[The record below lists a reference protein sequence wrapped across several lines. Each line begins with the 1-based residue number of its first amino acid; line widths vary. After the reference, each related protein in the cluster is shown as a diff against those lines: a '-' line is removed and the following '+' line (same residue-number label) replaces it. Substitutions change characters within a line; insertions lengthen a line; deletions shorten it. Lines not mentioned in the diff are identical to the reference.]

1 LHYLNPCLR
10 WMQKT
15 HLHGP
20 SLPAMDRR
28 AVLIVL
34 TAGTLFGL
42 CVPFSKALIGD
53 IDPIMMVGLLYAG
66 ATVGTGT
73 WFLLRRRGTV
83 PGPSSRMNRSERS
96 YLAGSTL
103 TGAIMA
109 PILLMVGLKWTAG
122 SDASLLLNLE
132 GVMTAVIAVAF
143 FHDRGGRRLW
153 LALAAMTVASTIL
166 SYAPG
171 GGFGGNGALLI
182 VLSMLCWGID
192 NNFMQRISHL
202 DPVKLSTIR
211 SGIAATFSLSLA
223 LILYGGQDLA
233 VAMAYAM
240 IIGAV
245 SYGLSNVL
253 FFVGLRHLGSSRTG
267 TFFSVGPYAA
277 AMAAIPL
284 LGEPVTVQLVIAGSL
299 MAAGT
304 FLLTR
309 ERVPRIGT
317 S

>member
-1 LHYLNPCLR
+1 MN
-10 WMQKT
+10 K
-15 HLHGP
+15 GP
-20 SLPAMDRR
+20 VLL
-28 AVLIVL
+28 VLI
-34 TAGTLFGL
+34 AGTLFGL
-42 CVPFSKALIGD
+42 CVPFSKVLIGD
-53 IDPIMMVGLLYAG
+53 IEPIMMAGLLYAG
-66 ATVGTGT
+66 AAVGTGT
-73 WFLLRRRGTV
+73 WFLLRKAAGSAPERI
-83 PGPSSRMNRSERS
+83 SMERS
-96 YLAGSTL
+96 DLLYLMGSTIF
-103 TGAIMA
+103 GAIAA

-132 GVMTAVIAVAF
+132 GVMTAIIAVAF
-143 FHDRGGRRLW
+143 FHDKGGYRLW

-192 NNFMQRISHL
+192 NNLMQRISHL
-202 DPVKLSTIR
+202 DPIKLSTIR
-211 SGIAATFSLSLA
+211 SGIAATFSLTLA

-233 VAMAYAM
+233 MALLYAM
-240 IIGAV
+240 IIGTI

-267 TFFSVGPYAA
+267 TLFSVGPYAA

-284 LGEPVTVQLVIAGSL
+284 LGEPVTVQLVVAGLL

-304 FLLTR
+304 ILLIR
-309 ERVPRIGT
+309 ERRT
-317 S
+317 EK

>member
-1 LHYLNPCLR
+1 
-10 WMQKT
+10 M
-15 HLHGP
+15 
-20 SLPAMDRR
+20 
-28 AVLIVL
+28 VLV
-34 TAGTLFGL
+34 AGTLFGL
-42 CVPFSKALIGD
+42 CVPFSKVLIGD
-53 IDPIMMVGLLYAG
+53 IDPIMMAGLLYAG
-66 ATVGTGT
+66 ASVGTGA
-73 WFLLRRRGTV
+73 WFLVRKAAGTV
-83 PGPSSRMNRSERS
+83 PERIPMERS
-96 YLAGSTL
+96 DWLYLMGSTL
-103 TGAIMA
+103 FGAIAA

-132 GVMTAVIAVAF
+132 GIMTAIIAVAF
-143 FHDRGGRRLW
+143 FHDKGGYRLW
-153 LALAAMTVASTIL
+153 MALAAMTVASTIL

-192 NNFMQRISHL
+192 NNLMQRISHL

-233 VAMAYAM
+233 VAMLYAM
-240 IIGAV
+240 IIGAI

-267 TFFSVGPYAA
+267 TLFSVGPYAA

-284 LGEPVTVQLVIAGSL
+284 LGEPITVQLVIAGLL

-304 FLLTR
+304 LLLTR
-309 ERVPRIGT
+309 EKRTGK
-317 S
+317 

>member
-1 LHYLNPCLR
+1 MHILYFRAMN
-10 WMQKT
+10 K
-15 HLHGP
+15 GP
-20 SLPAMDRR
+20 VLL
-28 AVLIVL
+28 VLI
-34 TAGTLFGL
+34 AGTLFGL
-42 CVPFSKALIGD
+42 CVPFSKVLIDG
-53 IDPIMMVGLLYAG
+53 IEPIMMAGLLYAG
-66 ATVGTGT
+66 ATIGTGT
-73 WFLLRRRGTV
+73 WFLLRKAAGS
-83 PGPSSRMNRSERS
+83 GPERTRMERS
-96 YLAGSTL
+96 DLLYLMGSTIF
-103 TGAIMA
+103 GAIAA

-132 GVMTAVIAVAF
+132 GVMTAIIAVAF
-143 FHDRGGRRLW
+143 FHDKGGYRLW

-192 NNFMQRISHL
+192 NNLMQRISHL
-202 DPVKLSTIR
+202 DPIKLSTIR
-211 SGIAATFSLSLA
+211 SGIAATFSLTLA

-233 VAMAYAM
+233 MALLYAM
-240 IIGAV
+240 IIGTI

-267 TFFSVGPYAA
+267 TLFSVGPYAA

-284 LGEPVTVQLVIAGSL
+284 LGESVTVQLVVAGLL

-304 FLLTR
+304 ILLIR
-309 ERVPRIGT
+309 ERRT
-317 S
+317 EK

>member
-1 LHYLNPCLR
+1 MR
-10 WMQKT
+10 RDGKT
-15 HLHGP
+15 NMRVP
-20 SLPAMDRR
+20 YCPAMDRGPVLL
-28 AVLIVL
+28 VLI
-34 TAGTLFGL
+34 AGTLFGL
-42 CVPFSKALIGD
+42 CVPFSKALIGE

-66 ATVGTGT
+66 ATMFTGT
-73 WFLLRRRGTV
+73 WFVVRRGT
-83 PGPSSRMNRSERS
+83 SSRPEPKGMQRSDLL
-96 YLAGSTL
+96 YLMGSTL
-103 TGAIMA
+103 FGAMAA

-143 FHDRGGRRLW
+143 FHDKGGRRLW
-153 LALAAMTVASTIL
+153 LALAAMTVASTML
-166 SYAPG
+166 SYVPG

-192 NNFMQRISHL
+192 NNFMQKISHL

-211 SGIAATFSLSLA
+211 SGIAASFSLSLA
-223 LILYGGQDLA
+223 FVLYGGPGL
-233 VAMAYAM
+233 VMAMAFAM
-240 IIGAV
+240 IIGAA

-253 FFVGLRHLGSSRTG
+253 FFVGLRNLGASRTA

-284 LGEPVTVQLVIAGSL
+284 LGESVTAQLVVAGIL

-304 FLLTR
+304 LFLTKERIER
-309 ERVPRIGT
+309 E
-317 S
+317 

>member
-1 LHYLNPCLR
+1 MDGKAHNHRSYCLV
-10 WMQKT
+10 MEK
-15 HLHGP
+15 GP
-20 SLPAMDRR
+20 VLL
-28 AVLIVL
+28 VLI
-34 TAGTLFGL
+34 AGTLFGL

-53 IDPIMMVGLLYAG
+53 IDPIMMAGLLYAG

-73 WFLLRRRGTV
+73 WFLLRRGVAT
-83 PGPSSRMNRSERS
+83 PPPPSKMDRSEML

-103 TGAIMA
+103 TGAILA

-153 LALAAMTVASTIL
+153 LALAAMTVASTVL

-192 NNFMQRISHL
+192 NNLMQKISHL

-211 SGIAATFSLSLA
+211 SGIAASFSLTLA
-223 LILYGGQDLA
+223 LILYGGQDLTM
-233 VAMAYAM
+233 AMAYAM
-240 IIGAV
+240 IVGAV

-284 LGEPVTVQLVIAGSL
+284 LGEPVTVQLVLAGLL

-304 FLLTR
+304 LLLTT
-309 ERVPRIGT
+309 ERRT
-317 S
+317 HN

>member
-1 LHYLNPCLR
+1 MN
-10 WMQKT
+10 K
-15 HLHGP
+15 GP
-20 SLPAMDRR
+20 
-28 AVLIVL
+28 VLLVL
-34 TAGTLFGL
+34 LAGTLFGL

-53 IDPIMMVGLLYAG
+53 IEPIMMAGLLYAG
-66 ATVGTGT
+66 ATLGTGT
-73 WFLLRRRGTV
+73 WFLFRRVATKTQTR
-83 PGPSSRMNRSERS
+83 SRMDRSEKI

-103 TGAIMA
+103 TGAILA

-143 FHDRGGRRLW
+143 FHDKGGRRLW
-153 LALAAMTVASTIL
+153 LALAAMTVASTVL

-211 SGIAATFSLSLA
+211 SGIAATFSLTLA
-223 LILYGGQDLA
+223 FILYGGHDLNA
-233 VAMAYAM
+233 AIAYAM

-284 LGEPVTVQLVIAGSL
+284 LGEPITVQLVVAGAL
-299 MAAGT
+299 MLVGT
-304 FLLTR
+304 LLLTN
-309 ERVPRIGT
+309 EKH
-317 S
+317 

>member
-1 LHYLNPCLR
+1 MKR
-10 WMQKT
+10 
-15 HLHGP
+15 GP
-20 SLPAMDRR
+20 
-28 AVLIVL
+28 VLLVL

-42 CVPFSKALIGD
+42 CVPFSKVLIGD
-53 IDPIMMVGLLYAG
+53 IEPIMMAGLLYAG
-66 ATVGTGT
+66 ATLFTGT
-73 WFLLRRRGTV
+73 WYMIRHGTSQR
-83 PGPSSRMNRSERS
+83 PERAKMEPSDVL
-96 YLAGSTL
+96 YLMGSTFF
-103 TGAIMA
+103 GAIAA

-143 FHDRGGRRLW
+143 FHDKGGYRLW
-153 LALAAMTVASTIL
+153 LALAAMTVASTVL
-166 SYAPG
+166 SYSPG

-192 NNFMQRISHL
+192 NNLMQRISHL

-211 SGIAATFSLSLA
+211 SGIATSFSLSLA
-223 LILYGGQDLA
+223 LILYGGQELV
-233 VAMAYAM
+233 VAMVFAM

-245 SYGLSNVL
+245 SYGLSNV
-253 FFVGLRHLGSSRTG
+253 FFFIGLRHLGASRTG

-284 LGEPVTVQLVIAGSL
+284 LGESVTAQLVIAGLL

-304 FLLTR
+304 LLLTS
-309 ERVPRIGT
+309 ERRTDDRPGP
-317 S
+317 

>member
-1 LHYLNPCLR
+1 M
-10 WMQKT
+10 WMQKA

-20 SLPAMDRR
+20 YLLAMDRR
-28 AVLIVL
+28 PVLIVL
-34 TAGTLFGL
+34 MAGTLFGL
-42 CVPFSKALIGD
+42 CIPFSKALIGD
-53 IDPIMMVGLLYAG
+53 IDPIMMAGLLYAG
-66 ATVGTGT
+66 ATMGTGT
-73 WFLLRRRGTV
+73 WFLLRREVATPR
-83 PGPSSRMNRSERS
+83 PSSRMSRSEKL

-143 FHDRGGRRLW
+143 FHDKGGRWLW
-153 LALAAMTVASTIL
+153 LALAAMTVASTVL

-202 DPVKLSTIR
+202 DPIKLSTIR

-223 LILYGGQDLA
+223 FVLYGGTDLA
-233 VAMAYAM
+233 MVMVYAM

-267 TFFSVGPYAA
+267 TLFSVGPYAA

-284 LGEPVTVQLVIAGSL
+284 LGEPVTVQLVVAGIL

-304 FLLTR
+304 LLLIR
-309 ERVPRIGT
+309 ERI
-317 S
+317 SKD

>member
-1 LHYLNPCLR
+1 MLL
-10 WMQKT
+10 
-15 HLHGP
+15 
-20 SLPAMDRR
+20 
-28 AVLIVL
+28 VLI
-34 TAGTLFGL
+34 AGTLFGL
-42 CVPFSKALIGD
+42 CVPFSKVLIGD
-53 IDPIMMVGLLYAG
+53 IEPIMMAGLLYAG
-66 ATVGTGT
+66 AAVGTGT
-73 WFLLRRRGTV
+73 WFLLRKAAGSAPERI
-83 PGPSSRMNRSERS
+83 SMERS
-96 YLAGSTL
+96 DLLYQMGSTIF
-103 TGAIMA
+103 GAIAA

-132 GVMTAVIAVAF
+132 GVMTAIIAVAF
-143 FHDRGGRRLW
+143 FHDKGGYRLW

-192 NNFMQRISHL
+192 NNLMQRISHL
-202 DPVKLSTIR
+202 DPIKLSTIR
-211 SGIAATFSLSLA
+211 SGIAATFSLTLA

-233 VAMAYAM
+233 MALLYAM
-240 IIGAV
+240 IIGTI

-267 TFFSVGPYAA
+267 TLFSVGPYAA

-284 LGEPVTVQLVIAGSL
+284 LGESVTVQLVVAGLL

-304 FLLTR
+304 ILLIR
-309 ERVPRIGT
+309 ERRT
-317 S
+317 EK

>member
-1 LHYLNPCLR
+1 MLL
-10 WMQKT
+10 
-15 HLHGP
+15 
-20 SLPAMDRR
+20 
-28 AVLIVL
+28 VLI
-34 TAGTLFGL
+34 AGTLFGL
-42 CVPFSKALIGD
+42 CVPFSKVLIGD
-53 IDPIMMVGLLYAG
+53 IEPIMMAGLLYAG
-66 ATVGTGT
+66 AAVGTGT
-73 WFLLRRRGTV
+73 WFLLRKAAGSAPERI
-83 PGPSSRMNRSERS
+83 SMERS
-96 YLAGSTL
+96 DLLYLMGSTL
-103 TGAIMA
+103 FGAIAA

-132 GVMTAVIAVAF
+132 GVMTAIIAVAF
-143 FHDRGGRRLW
+143 FHDKGGYRLW

-192 NNFMQRISHL
+192 NNLMQRISHL
-202 DPVKLSTIR
+202 DPIKLSTIR
-211 SGIAATFSLSLA
+211 SGIAATFSLTLA

-233 VAMAYAM
+233 MALLYAM
-240 IIGAV
+240 IIGTI

-267 TFFSVGPYAA
+267 TLFSVGPYAA

-284 LGEPVTVQLVIAGSL
+284 LGESVTVQLVVAGLL

-304 FLLTR
+304 ILLIR
-309 ERVPRIGT
+309 ERRT
-317 S
+317 EK

>member
-1 LHYLNPCLR
+1 MLL
-10 WMQKT
+10 
-15 HLHGP
+15 
-20 SLPAMDRR
+20 
-28 AVLIVL
+28 VLI
-34 TAGTLFGL
+34 AGTLFGL
-42 CVPFSKALIGD
+42 CVPFSKVLIGD
-53 IDPIMMVGLLYAG
+53 IEPIMMAGLLYAG
-66 ATVGTGT
+66 AAVGTGT
-73 WFLLRRRGTV
+73 WFLLRKAAGSAPERI
-83 PGPSSRMNRSERS
+83 SMERS
-96 YLAGSTL
+96 DLLYLMGSTIF
-103 TGAIMA
+103 GAIAA

-132 GVMTAVIAVAF
+132 GVMTAIIAVAF
-143 FHDRGGRRLW
+143 FHDKGGYRLW

-192 NNFMQRISHL
+192 NNLMQRISHL
-202 DPVKLSTIR
+202 DPIKLSTIR
-211 SGIAATFSLSLA
+211 SGIAATFSLTLA

-233 VAMAYAM
+233 MALLYAM
-240 IIGAV
+240 IIGTI

-267 TFFSVGPYAA
+267 TLFSVGPYAA

-284 LGEPVTVQLVIAGSL
+284 LGESVTVQLVVAGLL

-304 FLLTR
+304 ILLIR
-309 ERVPRIGT
+309 ERRT
-317 S
+317 EK

>member
-1 LHYLNPCLR
+1 V
-10 WMQKT
+10 KK
-15 HLHGP
+15 GP
-20 SLPAMDRR
+20 
-28 AVLIVL
+28 VLLVL

-73 WFLLRRRGTV
+73 WFLMRRIAVTTS
-83 PGPSSRMNRSERS
+83 PSSRMNRSERL

-103 TGAIMA
+103 TGAILA

-153 LALAAMTVASTIL
+153 LALAAMTVATTVL

-171 GGFGGNGALLI
+171 GGFGGNGAVLI

-211 SGIAATFSLSLA
+211 SGIAATFSLTLA
-223 LILYGGQDLA
+223 LILHGGHDLTA
-233 VAMAYAM
+233 AIAYAM

-253 FFVGLRHLGSSRTG
+253 FFVGLKHLGSSRTG

-284 LGEPVTVQLVIAGSL
+284 LGEPVTVQLVIAGLL

-304 FLLTR
+304 ILLTR
-309 ERVPRIGT
+309 ERADRN
-317 S
+317 

>member
-1 LHYLNPCLR
+1 
-10 WMQKT
+10 
-15 HLHGP
+15 
-20 SLPAMDRR
+20 MDRR
-28 AVLIVL
+28 PVLIVL

-42 CVPFSKALIGD
+42 CVPFSKALIGE
-53 IDPIMMVGLLYAG
+53 IDPIMMAGLLYAG
-66 ATVGTGT
+66 ATAGTGT
-73 WFLLRRRGTV
+73 WFLLRRKV
-83 PGPSSRMNRSERS
+83 PAPQSTSRMNRSEKL

-103 TGAIMA
+103 TGAILA

-143 FHDRGGRRLW
+143 FHDKGGRRLW
-153 LALAAMTVASTIL
+153 LALAAMTVASTVL

-192 NNFMQRISHL
+192 NNFMQKISHL

-211 SGIAATFSLSLA
+211 SGIAASFSLGLA
-223 LILYGGQDLA
+223 LILYGGQDLT

-267 TFFSVGPYAA
+267 TLFSVGPYAA

-284 LGEPVTVQLVIAGSL
+284 LGEPITVQLVVAGLL
-299 MAAGT
+299 MAVGT
-304 FLLTR
+304 LLLTR
-309 ERVPRIGT
+309 ERTARA
-317 S
+317 

>member
-1 LHYLNPCLR
+1 
-10 WMQKT
+10 MKK
-15 HLHGP
+15 GP
-20 SLPAMDRR
+20 
-28 AVLIVL
+28 VLLVL

-73 WFLLRRRGTV
+73 WFLMRRIAVTTS
-83 PGPSSRMNRSERS
+83 PSSRMNRSERL

-103 TGAIMA
+103 TGAILA

-153 LALAAMTVASTIL
+153 LALAAMTVATTVL
-166 SYAPG
+166 SYVPG
-171 GGFGGNGALLI
+171 GGFGGNGAVLI

-211 SGIAATFSLSLA
+211 SGIAATFSLTLA
-223 LILYGGQDLA
+223 LILYGGHDLTA
-233 VAMAYAM
+233 AIAYAM

-253 FFVGLRHLGSSRTG
+253 FFVGLKHLGSSRTG

-284 LGEPVTVQLVIAGSL
+284 LGEPVTVQLVIAGLL

-304 FLLTR
+304 ILLTR
-309 ERVPRIGT
+309 ERADRN
-317 S
+317 

>member
-1 LHYLNPCLR
+1 
-10 WMQKT
+10 MKK
-15 HLHGP
+15 GP
-20 SLPAMDRR
+20 
-28 AVLIVL
+28 VLLVL

-53 IDPIMMVGLLYAG
+53 IDPIMMAGLLYAG
-66 ATVGTGT
+66 ATLGTGT
-73 WFLLRRRGTV
+73 WFLLRRIAAT
-83 PGPSSRMNRSERS
+83 PAPSSGMNRSEKF

-103 TGAIMA
+103 TGAILA

-153 LALAAMTVASTIL
+153 LALAAMTVASTVL

-171 GGFGGNGALLI
+171 GGFGGNGAVLI
-182 VLSMLCWGID
+182 VLSMLCWGVD

-211 SGIAATFSLSLA
+211 SSIAATFSLTLA
-223 LILYGGQDLA
+223 LILYGGPDLTA
-233 VAMAYAM
+233 AIVYAM

-253 FFVGLRHLGSSRTG
+253 FFVGLKHLGSSRTG

-284 LGEPVTVQLVIAGSL
+284 LGEPVTVQLVVAGLL

-304 FLLTR
+304 LLLTR
-309 ERVPRIGT
+309 EKRTGK
-317 S
+317 

>member
-1 LHYLNPCLR
+1 MN
-10 WMQKT
+10 K
-15 HLHGP
+15 GP
-20 SLPAMDRR
+20 VLL
-28 AVLIVL
+28 VLI
-34 TAGTLFGL
+34 AGTLFGL
-42 CVPFSKALIGD
+42 CVPFSKVLIGD
-53 IDPIMMVGLLYAG
+53 IEPIMMAGLLYAG
-66 ATVGTGT
+66 AAVGTGT
-73 WFLLRRRGTV
+73 WFLLRKAAGSAPERI
-83 PGPSSRMNRSERS
+83 SMERS
-96 YLAGSTL
+96 DLLYLMGSTIF
-103 TGAIMA
+103 GAIAA

-132 GVMTAVIAVAF
+132 GVMTAIIAVAF
-143 FHDRGGRRLW
+143 FHDKGGYRLW

-192 NNFMQRISHL
+192 NNLMQRISHL
-202 DPVKLSTIR
+202 DPIKLSTIR
-211 SGIAATFSLSLA
+211 SGIAATFSLTLA

-233 VAMAYAM
+233 MALLYAM
-240 IIGAV
+240 IIGTI

-267 TFFSVGPYAA
+267 TLFSVGPYAA

-284 LGEPVTVQLVIAGSL
+284 LGESVTVQLVVAGLL

-304 FLLTR
+304 ILLIR
-309 ERVPRIGT
+309 ERRT
-317 S
+317 EK

>member
-1 LHYLNPCLR
+1 
-10 WMQKT
+10 
-15 HLHGP
+15 
-20 SLPAMDRR
+20 MDRGP
-28 AVLIVL
+28 VLLVL

-42 CVPFSKALIGD
+42 CVPFSKVLIGD
-53 IDPIMMVGLLYAG
+53 IEPIMMAGLLYAG
-66 ATVGTGT
+66 ATLFTGT
-73 WFLLRRRGTV
+73 WFVIRRGTSAR
-83 PGPSSRMNRSERS
+83 PEPTKMERPDVL
-96 YLAGSTL
+96 YLMGSTFF
-103 TGAIMA
+103 GAIAA

-122 SDASLLLNLE
+122 SNTSLLLNLE

-143 FHDRGGRRLW
+143 FRDRGGYRLW
-153 LALAAMTVASTIL
+153 LALAAMTVASTLL
-166 SYAPG
+166 SYTPG

-182 VLSMLCWGID
+182 VLSMFCWGID

-211 SGIAATFSLSLA
+211 SGIAATFSLTLA
-223 LILYGGQDLA
+223 LILYGGQELA
-233 VAMAYAM
+233 VIMIYAM

-253 FFVGLRHLGSSRTG
+253 FFIGLRHLGASRTG

-284 LGEPVTVQLVIAGSL
+284 LGESVTAQLVIAGLL

-304 FLLTR
+304 LLLTS
-309 ERVPRIGT
+309 ERRTDDRPGA
-317 S
+317 

>member
-1 LHYLNPCLR
+1 
-10 WMQKT
+10 M
-15 HLHGP
+15 
-20 SLPAMDRR
+20 
-28 AVLIVL
+28 VLV
-34 TAGTLFGL
+34 AGTLFGL
-42 CVPFSKALIGD
+42 CVPFSKVLIGD
-53 IDPIMMVGLLYAG
+53 IDPIMMAGLLYAG
-66 ATVGTGT
+66 ASVGTGA
-73 WFLLRRRGTV
+73 WFLVRKAAGTV
-83 PGPSSRMNRSERS
+83 PERIPMERS
-96 YLAGSTL
+96 DWLYLMGSTL
-103 TGAIMA
+103 FGAIAA

-132 GVMTAVIAVAF
+132 GIMTAIIAVAF
-143 FHDRGGRRLW
+143 FHDKGGYRLW
-153 LALAAMTVASTIL
+153 MALAAMTVASTIL

-192 NNFMQRISHL
+192 NNLMQRISHL

-233 VAMAYAM
+233 VAMLYAM
-240 IIGAV
+240 IIGAI

-267 TFFSVGPYAA
+267 TLFSVGPYAA

-284 LGEPVTVQLVIAGSL
+284 LGEPVTVQLVIAGLL

-304 FLLTR
+304 LLLTR
-309 ERVPRIGT
+309 EKRTGK
-317 S
+317 

>member
-1 LHYLNPCLR
+1 MN
-10 WMQKT
+10 K
-15 HLHGP
+15 GP
-20 SLPAMDRR
+20 VLL
-28 AVLIVL
+28 VLI
-34 TAGTLFGL
+34 AGTLFGL
-42 CVPFSKALIGD
+42 CVPFSKVLIGD
-53 IDPIMMVGLLYAG
+53 IEPIMMAGLLYAG
-66 ATVGTGT
+66 AAVGTGT
-73 WFLLRRRGTV
+73 WFLLRKAAGSAPERI
-83 PGPSSRMNRSERS
+83 SMERS
-96 YLAGSTL
+96 DLLYLMGSTL
-103 TGAIMA
+103 FGAIAA

-132 GVMTAVIAVAF
+132 GVMTAIIAVAF
-143 FHDRGGRRLW
+143 FHDKGGYRLW

-192 NNFMQRISHL
+192 NNLMQRISHL
-202 DPVKLSTIR
+202 DPIKLSTIR
-211 SGIAATFSLSLA
+211 SGIAATFSLTLA

-233 VAMAYAM
+233 MALLYAM
-240 IIGAV
+240 IIGTI

-267 TFFSVGPYAA
+267 TLFSVGPYAA

-284 LGEPVTVQLVIAGSL
+284 LGESVTVQLVVAGLL

-304 FLLTR
+304 ILLIR
-309 ERVPRIGT
+309 ERRT
-317 S
+317 EK

>member
-1 LHYLNPCLR
+1 MLL
-10 WMQKT
+10 
-15 HLHGP
+15 
-20 SLPAMDRR
+20 
-28 AVLIVL
+28 VLM
-34 TAGTLFGL
+34 AGTLFGL

-53 IDPIMMVGLLYAG
+53 IEPIMMAGLLYAG
-66 ATVGTGT
+66 ATLFTGT
-73 WFLLRRRGTV
+73 WFLIRRGTSLR
-83 PGPSSRMNRSERS
+83 PERRKMERPDVL
-96 YLAGSTL
+96 YLMGSTL
-103 TGAIMA
+103 FGAILA

-143 FHDRGGRRLW
+143 FHDKGGYRLW
-153 LALAAMTVASTIL
+153 LALAAMTVASTVL
-166 SYAPG
+166 SYTPG

-182 VLSMLCWGID
+182 VISMLCWGID

-202 DPVKLSTIR
+202 DPVRLSTIR
-211 SGIAATFSLSLA
+211 SGIAATFSISLGYV
-223 LILYGGQDLA
+223 LYGGQDL
-233 VAMAYAM
+233 VLAMAFAM

-253 FFVGLRHLGSSRTG
+253 FFIGLRHLGASRTA

-284 LGEPVTVQLVIAGSL
+284 LGESVTVQLVFAGLL

-304 FLLTR
+304 LLLTR
-309 ERVPRIGT
+309 ERRSDLRT
-317 S
+317 ES